1 MKATRLIVL
10 LLTSFLLAGC
20 SLPFGGKKAGIQVT
34 ANPQASVFMENKSL
48 GQTPVYQNGQKP
60 GTYNVKITASDTTLV
75 PWEGKVTMNPGVL
88 TVIDRQLA
96 SDPARAHGYILT
108 FEPLT
113 TKTATEVN
121 IVSFPDIVSVTID
134 GAPVGLTPMKSD
146 SVSAGAHTFTLTSP
160 GYQDLVVKASVLVGQ
175 RLVISAQ
182 LGVQDIVPT
191 ITPIP
196 SPLATPSATPTLGN
210 VEITPLPKQAT
221 TTAVLKPYVLI
232 LPTPDNNRLKVRSEN
247 VIGNNIIAIVN
258 SGDKFPYVSTSG
270 AWYQIEY
277 QKGLKGYVS
286 ATYAKLNN

>member
-1 MKATRLIVL
+1 MTAKQLIVL
-10 LLTSFLLAGC
+10 LTTSILLAGC

-60 GTYNVKITASDTTLV
+60 GTYNIKITASDTTLV

-96 SDPARAHGYILT
+96 SDPARAHGYTLT

-121 IVSFPDIVSVTID
+121 IVSFPDTVSITVD

-146 SVSAGAHTFTLTSP
+146 SVAAGAHTFTLTSP
-160 GYQDLVVKASVLVGQ
+160 GYQDLVVKASVLAGQ

-191 ITPIP
+191 PTP
-196 SPLATPSATPTLGN
+196 SPLATPSATPTPGN

-221 TTAVLKPYVLI
+221 DAAVLKPYVEI
-232 LPTPDNNRLKVRSEN
+232 LATPDNNHLKVRSEN

-258 SGDKFPYVSTSG
+258 TGDKFPYVSTSG
-270 AWYQIEY
+270 SWYQIEY

-286 ATYAKLNN
+286 ATYSKLNN